1 MTDEKTTEDIKKDIT
16 EQVSKVVGGI
26 NNLDS
31 KTEKAETTQLVLNSL
46 IAGVD
51 LSKIEK
57 AGVLAYLMNKRLG

>member
-1 MTDEKTTEDIKKDIT
+1 MSDEKTIDDIKKEIV
-16 EQVSKVVGGI
+16 EQVNRVIGGI

-31 KTEKAETTQLVLNSL
+31 KSEKAEVTQFVLNSI

-57 AGVLAYLMNKRLG
+57 AGTLAYLMNKRLG